1 LKPLELLHMDLF
13 GPSRTMSLGGNYYA
27 LVIVDDYSR
36 YTWTLFLESKSD
48 AFSAFKKLA
57 RRLQNTKNSNI
68 GSIRSDHGGEF
79 QNEKFSKF
87 CEKMGILHN
96 FSAPRIPQQNAM
108 VERKNRSLEELART
122 ILSESYLP
130 KYFWADAVSTSCYVM
145 NMVLIRPILKKTP
158 YELFNGRKPN
168 INHLR
173 VFGCSCFVLN
183 NGKKN
188 LGKFDEKAD
197 LGIFIGYSLTSH
209 SYRVYNKRLRTVEE
223 SVHVVFDEEDRII
236 DQISKTN
243 AEEDEQSIS
252 LEKLEIYA
260 EKQLVDSQKQPIE
273 ILQQSELPKE
283 WSIPKDLS
291 VDNIIGKI
299 K

>member
-1 LKPLELLHMDLF
+1 M
-13 GPSRTMSLGGNYYA
+13 
-27 LVIVDDYSR
+27 
-36 YTWTLFLESKSD
+36 
-48 AFSAFKKLA
+48 
-57 RRLQNTKNSNI
+57 
-68 GSIRSDHGGEF
+68 
-79 QNEKFSKF
+79 
-87 CEKMGILHN
+87 
-96 FSAPRIPQQNAM
+96 
-108 VERKNRSLEELART
+108 
-122 ILSESYLP
+122 
-130 KYFWADAVSTSCYVM
+130 
-145 NMVLIRPILKKTP
+145 
-158 YELFNGRKPN
+158 
-168 INHLR
+168 
-173 VFGCSCFVLN
+173 
-183 NGKKN
+183 
-188 LGKFDEKAD
+188 
-197 LGIFIGYSLTSH
+197 
-209 SYRVYNKRLRTVEE
+209 RTVEE